1 MFARRIGNL
10 PQAFSCV
17 PRIAPIMEMDSC
29 WAEVPGL
36 ANGKVQFVD
45 VETLVL
51 KVQGAQE
58 PYNRLLSL
66 TIRGAEDGLEG
77 AVNPFSGLRDVWD
90 RDATVISRFIS
101 VQYAVIIVMLCAVF
115 LKYGRMEFC
124 RVLLSAVF
132 VDLYGI
138 TDRKAV
144 RKMYEPTA
152 IEMEPMIRKFKHFTS
167 CCQCPCYKNV
177 INEISYIWG

>member
-90 RDATVISRFIS
+90 RDAT
-101 VQYAVIIVMLCAVF
+101 CAVF